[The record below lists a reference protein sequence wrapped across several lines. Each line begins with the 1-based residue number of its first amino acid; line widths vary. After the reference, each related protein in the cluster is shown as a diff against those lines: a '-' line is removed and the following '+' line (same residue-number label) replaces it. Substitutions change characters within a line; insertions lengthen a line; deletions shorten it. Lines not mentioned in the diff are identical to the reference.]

1 MALQAS
7 ALPVP
12 RRAGLPLWEQI
23 PLIFHQPFQPVRRAG
38 RLCCMEEGWALLYGG
53 RLGSVVWR
61 KAGHCTTSLD
71 RMFRVSAGPWDADLC
86 FVFNTVQ
93 DCLVLQ

>member
-1 MALQAS
+1 M
-7 ALPVP
+7 
-12 RRAGLPLWEQI
+12 EE
-23 PLIFHQPFQPVRRAG
+23 G
-38 RLCCMEEGWALLYGG
+38 RLCCMEE
-53 RLGSVVWR
+53 
-61 KAGHCTTSLD
+61 AGHCTMSLD

>member
-61 KAGHCTTSLD
+61 KA
-71 RMFRVSAGPWDADLC
+71 VSVVWRRLGIARCHLIECSG
-86 FVFNTVQ
+86 
-93 DCLVLQ
+93 